1 MVRAAHTLADL
12 MFLQNAIG
20 KGSFLN
26 HYPGE
31 SAVMEVV
38 ESLPSA
44 DCWARYAAVVDAEQT
59 KFPTRKS

>member
-1 MVRAAHTLADL
+1 